1 MNLLIPY
8 KQSCQIN
15 LSHRNTNLNII
26 NYWWTFWTIIIN
38 DKMNNNLSCQ
48 MNRSNFVC
56 YCFSQ
61 PLKSANIQQ
70 SWLLFFLHC
79 NNENLQSFITF
90 QVSWEPINSMF
101 SKSAVV
107 NHDHKRSNALIKILN
122 LSKIVDIESKLLYNG
137 QNILCDKP
145 YNYKLLLLIIINV
158 NKELYT

>member
-107 NHDHKRSNALIKILN
+107 NHDHKRSNTTDEYNEFVKDHWHRLKI
-122 LSKIVDIESKLLYNG
+122 
-137 QNILCDKP
+137 ILW
-145 YNYKLLLLIIINV
+145 
-158 NKELYT
+158 